1 MFERDKPIVN
11 AYFSIPALK
20 TYFFLYSDT
29 TIKYGPYAN
38 IAPFSESEMVIHAEN
53 NNHML
58 VVTQL
63 LR

>member
-1 MFERDKPIVN
+1 MVCLVSGPIFPKNSVDCS
-11 AYFSIPALK
+11 FILPL
-20 TYFFLYSDT
+20 SDT

-58 VVTQL
+58 VVNQL